1 MGGVQ
6 KFNEGA
12 QILQQ
17 VDVTSIITS
26 LALGIAEAQEKLDD
40 NSIRQISRLT
50 ELEIAGKSLLELGF
64 QPAFYAFEYADVSA
78 SLNLKMALS
87 NSIDIALSLAGEYK
101 KNSNFDKD
109 YFKRLEENKQESKSS
124 EAKSRKII
132 ALKTSKKKNVEIHN
146 KTFEIHKEEG
156 SLSKILK
163 AEEHLR
169 DETQNIRAESVV
181 DDQTVVENQSQTEVK
196 IEKENGLIT
205 VAIPTTHANTIALLE
220 LDSTYPS
227 SSSPINI
234 KLNAKST
241 PDTFKKETDF
251 SKTLINAKT
260 KNGGIVIGINN
271 NKIHRDNNQIDLQF
285 YFGWDKKNIEFDYS
299 HNQNNPS
306 LNMDDFKLLALL
318 LKNSTDTKITITGY
332 TDGSGATDYN
342 SKLGK
347 ERANAVKN
355 LLKEYGNIDSDNK
368 FTILS
373 KGESEATDESKNP
386 NLRKIKIEI
395 NSTNSFIYFDGGEI
409 TTGANGNTKNPFVFK
424 ENDTTS
430 SNINDVKF
438 KYGNKVITIID
449 TSSNK
454 FGTNQK
460 GKYDEFYFEKVNDIY
475 YLLHEDSKIT
485 YLVSSKEEK
494 EINIKI
500 DGKSEEEIDKEQT
513 EVYLSKTEND
523 QSRLDQATK
532 KFGGDNSFA
541 MSGSIDA
548 RYSRQFGM
556 SVEGNA
562 AISAR
567 MISLPP
573 PDGLKMYLET
583 LYTKSDS

>member
-87 NSIDIALSLAGEYK
+87 NSIDIALSIAGEYK

-109 YFKRLEENKQESKSS
+109 YFKRLEEIKKESKSS
-124 EAKSRKII
+124 EAKSRKIM
-132 ALKTSKKKNVEIHN
+132 ALKSSEKKSIEIHN

-181 DDQTVVENQSQTEVK
+181 DNQTVVENQSQTEVK

-205 VAIPTTHANTIALLE
+205 VAIPTTHANAIALLK
-220 LDSTYPS
+220 LDNSYTLKTT
-227 SSSPINI
+227 I

-251 SKTLINAKT
+251 STTLTNAKT
-260 KNGGIVIGINN
+260 KNGGTVIGFNN
-271 NKIHRDNNQIDLQF
+271 SKIYRDNKQIDLQF
-285 YFGWDKKNIEFDYS
+285 YFGWDKKTIEFDYS
-299 HNQNNPS
+299 FNKNNPS
-306 LNMDDFKLLALL
+306 LNMDDFKLLAML

-332 TDGSGATDYN
+332 TDGSGANDYN

-355 LLKEYGNIDSDNK
+355 LLKKYGNFGSDDQ

-373 KGESEATDESKNP
+373 KGESEASDESKDP

-395 NSTNSFIYFDGGEI
+395 KSTNSFIYFDGGEI

-460 GKYDEFYFEKVNDIY
+460 GKFDEFYFEKVNDIY